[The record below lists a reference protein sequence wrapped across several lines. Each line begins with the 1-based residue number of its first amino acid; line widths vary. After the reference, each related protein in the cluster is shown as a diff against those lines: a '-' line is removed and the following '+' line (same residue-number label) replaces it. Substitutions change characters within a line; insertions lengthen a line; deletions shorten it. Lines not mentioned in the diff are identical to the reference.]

1 MNYLTFLY
9 RWNSRELRKIIVAI
23 LKSGLANNVKKFNY
37 VQNYS
42 IKDNKIEKAEEKI
55 ILMQSDNQDKL
66 IDFLSKNFSNKVE
79 KITLK

>member
-23 LKSGLANNVKKFNY
+23 LKSGLANNVKRFNY

-55 ILMQSDNQDKL
+55 LLMQSDNQDKL

-79 KITLK
+79 KIILK

>member
-79 KITLK
+79 KIILK

>member
-9 RWNSRELRKIIVAI
+9 RWNSRELRKIIVAV

-79 KITLK
+79 KIILK

>member
-1 MNYLTFLY
+1 
-9 RWNSRELRKIIVAI
+9 LRKIIVAI

-55 ILMQSDNQDKL
+55 LLMQSDNQDKL

-79 KITLK
+79 KIILK

>member
-23 LKSGLANNVKKFNY
+23 LKSGLANNVKRFNY

-55 ILMQSDNQDKL
+55 LLMQSDNQDKL

-79 KITLK
+79 KIILE

>member
-9 RWNSRELRKIIVAI
+9 RWNSRELRKIIVAV

-55 ILMQSDNQDKL
+55 LLMQSDNQDKL

-79 KITLK
+79 KIILK

>member
-1 MNYLTFLY
+1 
-9 RWNSRELRKIIVAI
+9 LRKIIVAI

-66 IDFLSKNFSNKVE
+66 IDFLSKNF
-79 KITLK
+79 

>member
-1 MNYLTFLY
+1 
-9 RWNSRELRKIIVAI
+9 LRKIIVAI
-23 LKSGLANNVKKFNY
+23 LKSGLANNVKKINY

-79 KITLK
+79 KIILK

>member
-55 ILMQSDNQDKL
+55 LLMQSDNQDKL

-79 KITLK
+79 KIILK

>member
-1 MNYLTFLY
+1 
-9 RWNSRELRKIIVAI
+9 LRKIIVAI
-23 LKSGLANNVKKFNY
+23 LKSGLANNVKRFNY

-79 KITLK
+79 KIILK

>member
-1 MNYLTFLY
+1 
-9 RWNSRELRKIIVAI
+9 LRKIIVAI
-23 LKSGLANNVKKFNY
+23 LKSGLANNVKRFNY

-55 ILMQSDNQDKL
+55 LLMQSDNQDKL

-79 KITLK
+79 KIILK

>member
-55 ILMQSDNQDKL
+55 LLMQSDKQDKL

-79 KITLK
+79 KIILK

>member
-1 MNYLTFLY
+1 
-9 RWNSRELRKIIVAI
+9 LRKIIVEI
-23 LKSGLANNVKKFNY
+23 LKSGLANSVKRFNY

-42 IKDNKIEKAEEKI
+42 IKDNKVEKAEEKI
-55 ILMQSDNQDKL
+55 LLMLSDNQDKL

>member
-1 MNYLTFLY
+1 
-9 RWNSRELRKIIVAI
+9 LRKIIVAI

-79 KITLK
+79 KIILK